1 MHTILDSPGS
11 DHHACDDLLA
21 SAESDVWWPQLA
33 MALVL
38 SLALS
43 ALLPWATCCPP
54 RGVFL
59 AMADVSLDS
68 STCLR

>member
-33 MALVL
+33 MA
-38 SLALS
+38 
-43 ALLPWATCCPP
+43 
-54 RGVFL
+54 
-59 AMADVSLDS
+59 
-68 STCLR
+68 